1 MSETNWKTIIE
12 QAGTVAAGVN
22 KTPHVSATD
31 EQVADLLAQCASCGY
46 IPNAQTPDILR
57 AYIERYGIMLT
68 GAAGTGKTMLM
79 GILIGTR
86 RIQHAQRDIADCGID
101 GIAQWFEWRDD
112 KTVCID
118 DLGAERVA
126 NSYGSKE
133 DILRL
138 VIERRAAG
146 RKITHVTTNLTS
158 DQIRARYGDRIL
170 DRLLGMCKVF
180 QMQGASKRHAEP
192 MEG

>member
-1 MSETNWKTIIE
+1 MNADWTKILERAVGIANGR
-12 QAGTVAAGVN
+12 QVQPLYPVA
-22 KTPHVSATD
+22 D
-31 EQVADLLAQCASCGY
+31 EHVADLLTHCAKMGY
-46 IPNAQTPDILR
+46 IPDAQTPDILR
-57 AYIERYGIMLT
+57 AYLGNFGIMLT
-68 GAAGTGKTMLM
+68 GPAGTGKTMLM
-79 GILIGTR
+79 RCLLTPG
-86 RIQHAQRDIADCGID
+86 RIQHAQRDIADWGLD
-101 GIAQWFEWRDD
+101 GIQQWFDWRDN

-118 DLGAERVA
+118 DLGAERA
-126 NSYGSKE
+126 TTNYGERE

-180 QMQGASKRHAEP
+180 AMAGASRRHAEP